1 MFSIGIGEFVFVG
14 NTNNL
19 MLAGGNLFLHTAD
32 VMVASHSP
40 PVKYLFNYT
49 VLSFAQ
55 GDCD

>member
-32 VMVASHSP
+32 VMVADRKS
-40 PVKYLFNYT
+40 V
-49 VLSFAQ
+49 V
-55 GDCD
+55 